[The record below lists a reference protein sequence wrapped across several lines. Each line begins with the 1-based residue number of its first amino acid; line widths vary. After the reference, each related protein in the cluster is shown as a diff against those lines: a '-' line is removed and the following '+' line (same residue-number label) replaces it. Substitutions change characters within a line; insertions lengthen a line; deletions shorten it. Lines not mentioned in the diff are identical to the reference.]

1 MGLMKLDTAIGK
13 TFNQEPDLSWRR
25 YSRVEV
31 SPDGAIEMRGYA
43 GVEMRGPAGVVP
55 MGAAPRPIRRAAA
68 CGG

>member
-13 TFNQEPDLSWRR
+13 AFNQEPGFSWRR

-31 SPDGAIEMRGYA
+31 FPDGAIEMRGYGA
-43 GVEMRGPAGVVP
+43 VAMRGYARV
-55 MGAAPRPIRRAAA
+55 MLFGAAPRPIRRAAA